1 MRATLLFLLML
12 LFALPSQAE
21 EREWAFKVY
30 LDKRPIG
37 EHVFRLDHHGEDK
50 TLSSAARF
58 KVKVL
63 FIEAYSYVHDA
74 QEIWHGDC
82 LTSLESRTVE
92 NKETSDVKG
101 QLQGDH
107 FKVNGPKGVLSLPE
121 CVMTFAYWNPKML
134 KQRKLLNPQTGE
146 WLDVL
151 IQSLGMEEIEVR
163 GQKTQAEHYRLEA
176 TKMKIDLWYGK
187 DQEWLALQSTT
198 PEGYLITY
206 KLK

>member
-1 MRATLLFLLML
+1 MRLIIALLLLFC
-12 LFALPSQAE
+12 ALPSQARE
-21 EREWAFKVY
+21 QEWAFKVY
-30 LDKRPIG
+30 LDKSLIG
-37 EHVFRLDHHGEDK
+37 QHVFRLDTQGEDK

-63 FIEAYSYVHDA
+63 FIEAYSYIHDA
-74 QEIWHGDC
+74 QEQWHGDC

-92 NKETSDVKG
+92 NKEISDVKG
-101 QLQGDH
+101 SLQDDG
-107 FKVNGPKGVLSLPE
+107 FKLNGPKGTLSLPQ
-121 CVMTFAYWNPKML
+121 CVMTFAYWNPQML

-146 WLDVL
+146 WLDVR

-187 DQEWLALQSTT
+187 DQQWLGLQSTT
-198 PEGYLITY
+198 PEGYHIIY